1 MGALQSRASI
11 VELSACDII
20 ATGFA
25 VTEKALDTRRRHYA
39 QTMVKF
45 KSDVP

>member
-11 VELSACDII
+11 IELSACDIT

-25 VTEKALDTRRRHYA
+25 VAEKALDTRRRHYA
-39 QTMVKF
+39 QTMITF
-45 KSDVP
+45 RSELP